1 MAVSPSRPGK
11 VERRRYYRGL
21 KDSFSSHQYDS
32 WNRSLGTNLLEV
44 AASIPAGS
52 LVAVY
57 RARPKEADLSPLFAL
72 PLRFCFPKVLS
83 LDGQMEFRLVENSLA
98 GGAAFEEGAFGILEP
113 TARAPVVG
121 KADIHTCFVPL
132 LAFDAGGRRLGHGR
146 GFYDRFLDGFGG
158 ARVGVGFEW
167 QFSPEA
173 LPVESCDQPL
183 HRVVTEQDVREFA
196 QR

>member
-1 MAVSPSRPGK
+1 MALSPSRPGK

-21 KDSFSSHQYDS
+21 KDSFSSLQYEG
-32 WNRSLGTNLLEV
+32 WNRALGVRLVDE
-44 AASIPAGS
+44 AARIPAGS

-57 RARPKEADLSPLFAL
+57 RARAKEADLSSLFSL

-83 LDGQMEFRLVENSLA
+83 LDGQMEFRLVEGSL
-98 GGAAFEEGAFGILEP
+98 GGAGEFEEGAFGILEP
-113 TARAPVVG
+113 TARAPVVA

-183 HRVVTEQDVREFA
+183 HRVITESDVRVFA
-196 QR
+196 GR